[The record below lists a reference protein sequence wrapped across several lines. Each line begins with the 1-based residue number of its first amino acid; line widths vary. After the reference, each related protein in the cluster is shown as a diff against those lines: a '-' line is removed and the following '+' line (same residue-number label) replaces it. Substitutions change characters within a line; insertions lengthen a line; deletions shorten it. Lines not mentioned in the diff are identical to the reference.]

1 MRTFNWKNILFQN
14 ASAKN
19 RVKIRAQI
27 SWKILYHKILKIVE
41 DNFENFVFL
50 FFGFHTFLTFLTF
63 HTFHTFHTFLTFL
76 KYSTLGNLTLAFL
89 TFHTFLKY
97 LTLGF
102 LHIFSWWGFLH
113 ILCQSPH
120 FLYYLL
126 VHFSNQHRLHR
137 LY

>member
-50 FFGFHTFLTFLTF
+50 FSGFHF
-63 HTFHTFHTFLTFL
+63 
-76 KYSTLGNLTLAFL
+76 
-89 TFHTFLKY
+89 FHTFLKY

-102 LHIFSWWGFLH
+102 DLGIPDIPHIPH
-113 ILCQSPH
+113 IPEIFDLDIPDITH
-120 FLYYLL
+120 IPEIFDLGI
-126 VHFSNQHRLHR
+126 
-137 LY
+137 